1 MFRGRRPLNTKKKF
15 CITADYDFH
24 WKFHIQKKPANWS
37 ILKIFLHGWPYVYG
51 ADFNLNRAPEPRE
64 DLFSLSLNVVPVRR
78 APRWKLGMYF
88 YYYYGYK
95 TCKQT
100 TWLNE
105 FLNHTMLASFEI
117 TCDHLNRTSWY
128 RDIEIFFPYK
138 NIYAHIY
145 FYICTYIFLYMYK
158 CL

>member
-1 MFRGRRPLNTKKKF
+1 MHYGRLWFSIENFPFKNCMELV
-15 CITADYDFH
+15 
-24 WKFHIQKKPANWS
+24 
-37 ILKIFLHGWPYVYG
+37 ILKKISTTMTICFPGFVEHFWG
-51 ADFNLNRAPEPRE
+51 PEPRE
-64 DLFSLSLNVVPVRR
+64 HLFSLIDRLFPSRQ

-88 YYYYGYK
+88 YYHYGYK

-128 RDIEIFFPYK
+128 RDIENFFPYK